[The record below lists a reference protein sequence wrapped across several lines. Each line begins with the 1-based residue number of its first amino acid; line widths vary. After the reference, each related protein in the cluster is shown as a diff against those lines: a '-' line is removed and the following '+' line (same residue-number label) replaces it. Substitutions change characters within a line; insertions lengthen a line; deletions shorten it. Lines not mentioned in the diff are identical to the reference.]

1 MATYYQLDGKHGF
14 AVFQYTHREKLL
26 GLPVLPTIQLVIY
39 FRKYI
44 HVAILH
50 YVTAIRP
57 EAM

>member
-1 MATYYQLDGKHGF
+1 MATYYQLGGKHGF
-14 AVFQYTHREKLL
+14 PVIQCTHREKLL
-26 GLPVLPTIQLVIY
+26 GLPVFLTIQLVIY

-50 YVTAIRP
+50 YVAAIRP